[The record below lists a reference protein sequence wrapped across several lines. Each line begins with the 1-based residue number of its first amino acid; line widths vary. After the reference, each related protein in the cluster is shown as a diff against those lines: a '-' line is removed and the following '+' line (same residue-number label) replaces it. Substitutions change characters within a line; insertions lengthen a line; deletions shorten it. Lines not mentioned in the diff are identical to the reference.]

1 VVVFNRY
8 ANPNFLQ
15 VIHRSA
21 SLIHLW
27 SYLLPVEQREPLDIE
42 CNRLMAVV
50 RAIFN
55 QDGWLHSRGIRDVAY
70 NFYSLLLVSLV
81 DICSHVD

>member
-1 VVVFNRY
+1 VFNRC

-15 VIHRSA
+15 VIHKVA

-27 SYLLPVEQREPLDIE
+27 AYLLPVEQREPLDIG

-50 RAIFN
+50 RVIFN
-55 QDGWLHSRGIRDVAY
+55 QGGCTLGALEMLHRFYIACSFFCWLIYAATLIDP
-70 NFYSLLLVSLV
+70 
-81 DICSHVD
+81 

>member
-1 VVVFNRY
+1 VFNRC

-15 VIHRSA
+15 VIHRA
-21 SLIHLW
+21 ALLIHMW
-27 SYLLPVEQREPLDIE
+27 SYFLPMEQRGSLGIG

-55 QDGWLHSRGIRDVAY
+55 QGGWLHSRRNG
-70 NFYSLLLVSLV
+70 
-81 DICSHVD
+81 DIA